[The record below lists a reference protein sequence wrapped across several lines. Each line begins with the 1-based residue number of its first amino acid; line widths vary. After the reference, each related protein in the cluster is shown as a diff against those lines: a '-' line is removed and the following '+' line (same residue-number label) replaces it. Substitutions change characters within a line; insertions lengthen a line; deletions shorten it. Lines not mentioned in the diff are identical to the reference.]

1 MQLRLVNFRCYADK
15 TFDFGENGLFLISAP
30 SGHGKSSILM
40 AINFALY
47 GSGQKVVSHGQTSCI
62 VEFSFQDLHI
72 VRKKKPNILTVI
84 YEGNSF
90 ENDVAQNIIN
100 KKFGTSF
107 NVTGY
112 IAQNALNS
120 FIVMSPADKL
130 SFLEKF
136 SFQDI
141 NLEEIR
147 TKCKSLI
154 QKRNEEFI
162 KIMSQTQTVEQVLS
176 ELTYPEEIKLPFK
189 TKNIELSTKN
199 EEVRYKNCETL
210 IRKNTNVLSKIKTE
224 LNDTLILNSFI
235 QNKDENIEN
244 LCSKLENLSME
255 ETTNDFIGD
264 DELNEL
270 KERLKIILSLKD
282 YKSIKSQFEESSN
295 QLEIMKEKEISEIK
309 SKLETKEECLW
320 KDYSKS
326 ECTELIRDLKSFLED
341 AKKISFLEKQID
353 NNITSEDLIS
363 KENSLKEKK
372 DIYNEKKE
380 FIDVLKKKKIT
391 YKCPCCNKKLFF
403 ENENLHVFDGPE
415 IKNNII
421 EENVLSQEIVS
432 LQKEIKILEINI
444 TKIKNKLE
452 QNEKII
458 EQINDIESQYDE
470 KPNQQSITEDL
481 EQMEN
486 YLKSQNIIEKEI
498 FNLENNLKNEKFS
511 SSYLL
516 SKNKV
521 HNLEKQLKDYEES
534 LLNDVDDNII
544 EEDEEN
550 LRNLIFEEQNKQTS
564 IKNILDKK
572 KTLEKEI
579 SIQKKSNQMKIDCH
593 IEKYNSI
600 KSEKELNELI
610 NSSNTEIEN
619 LNIKKEEHK
628 ENLLKIQ
635 DYKKYIE
642 EKNKY
647 DSWIKKLKNLKE
659 KEDEIKNK
667 YNAAKILLEKIIESE
682 SIAMVNVVETIN
694 MHSQVYLE
702 NFFPDNPIIVNLCC
716 FKETKKNSK
725 PQINVEI
732 SYKGSD
738 CDITNLSGGETSR
751 VILAFTLALA
761 EIFNVPLL
769 MLDECTASLDSD
781 STTIVFDT
789 IQEHFKNKTVL
800 VVAHQCTEGIFDK
813 IIKIE

>member
-62 VEFSFQDLHI
+62 VEFTFQDLHI
-72 VRKKKPNILTVI
+72 VRKKKPNILTVK
-84 YEGNSF
+84 YEGNIF

-100 KKFGTSF
+100 SKFSTSF

-147 TKCKSLI
+147 TKCKALI

-176 ELTYPEEIKLPFK
+176 ELTVPIEVTCPFK
-189 TKNIELSTKN
+189 TKNIELSIKN

-210 IRKNTNVLSKIKTE
+210 IRKNTHVLSKIQTE
-224 LNDTLILNSFI
+224 LNDTLILKSFI

-244 LCSKLENLSME
+244 LCSKLENITIE

-264 DELNEL
+264 DELNEQ
-270 KERLKIILSLKD
+270 KNRLKIILSLKD
-282 YKSIKSQFEESSN
+282 YKNIKSQFEESYN
-295 QLEIMKEKEISEIK
+295 QLEIMKEKEIGEIK
-309 SKLETKEECLW
+309 SKLQTKEECLW
-320 KDYSKS
+320 KDYNKF
-326 ECTELIRDLKSFLED
+326 ECTELITDLKTFLDD
-341 AKKISFLEKQID
+341 AKKISFLEKQFD
-353 NNITSEDLIS
+353 SNSTNEDLIY

-372 DIYNEKKE
+372 DTYNEKKE
-380 FIDVLKKKKIT
+380 FIDVLKKKKNT
-391 YKCPCCNKKLFF
+391 YICPCCGKKLFF
-403 ENENLHVFDGPE
+403 ENENLHLFDGPE
-415 IKNNII
+415 IKNNI

-432 LQKEIKILEINI
+432 LQKEIKILEIGV

-452 QNEKII
+452 QNDKIN
-458 EQINDIESQYDE
+458 EQINEIKSQYDE
-470 KPNQQSITEDL
+470 PPNQQSISDDL

-486 YLKSQNIIEKEI
+486 YLKSQTILDKEI
-498 FNLENNLKNEKFS
+498 SNLENNLKNEKFS
-511 SSYLL
+511 SSYLV

-521 HNLEKQLKDYEES
+521 HNLEKKLQDYDS
-534 LLNDVDDNII
+534 LLNDDDVDDNIL
-544 EEDEEN
+544 EENEEN
-550 LRNLIFEEQNKQTS
+550 LRNLIFEEQNKQTN
-564 IKNILDKK
+564 IKNTLEKRKI
-572 KTLEKEI
+572 LEKEI
-579 SIQKKSNQMKIDCH
+579 LIQKKSNQIKIDEH
-593 IEKYNSI
+593 IEKYNYI
-600 KSEKELNELI
+600 KSEKDLNDLI
-610 NSSNTEIEN
+610 TSSNNEIES

-628 ENLLKIQ
+628 ENLVKIQ

-647 DSWIKKLKNLKE
+647 ENWIKKLKDLKE
-659 KEDEIKNK
+659 KEDETKNK

-682 SIAMVNVVETIN
+682 SIAMVNIVETIN

-702 NFFPDNPIIVNLCC
+702 NFFPDNPIVVNLCC

-769 MLDECTASLDSD
+769 MLDESTASLDSD

-789 IQEHFKNKTVL
+789 IQEHFRNKTVL